1 MSQEFPQAPDGNR
14 QESNLSGAVLGDFL
28 LLRLLGRGG
37 MAEVYLAEQQ
47 SLRRQVAFKILRRDL
62 AEDPQYV
69 QRFHQEAR
77 AAARLV
83 QANIVQ
89 IYEVGK
95 SDGLHYIAQEY
106 VKGQNLKQ
114 YLHRHGAVDSLL
126 AVNIMRQV
134 ASALVKAA
142 ENRVTHRDIKPENI
156 LLATNGEVKVADFG
170 LARVVAEGQKNH
182 LTQVGITMGTPLYM
196 SPEQVEGKAVD
207 PRSDLYSFG
216 VTCYEMLAGR
226 PPFEGETPLNVA
238 VQHLKKEA
246 DPLNQIRPDVPA
258 QLCEMIG
265 TLMNKSP
272 EARYESAA
280 ALLKDL
286 RSVQVDEADERWLE
300 TLQQLEVAEK
310 STMTSQLASTQQ
322 LDVLMKQESTALKL
336 PSRSRWLA
344 GVAILCVFAFLTG
357 CGVAFLRQPPDLLQ
371 VNSAAGRGI
380 PIQKS
385 VEGQLRYAQRFPSE
399 KAWLAVSKNFPV
411 EDSSTNRYYGLLADI
426 QLGELYLQQRA
437 YELALERY
445 RGLETYNVIDRRFY
459 PVSLVGQSIALYR
472 LGKTFQAEQ
481 ALFAF
486 DEALLE
492 SMTMDAGQE
501 SPLISDELLSMFNAV
516 RRESGSLEVPATAFD
531 P

>member
-272 EARYESAA
+272 EERYESAA

-300 TLQQLEVAEK
+300 TLQQLDGAET

-385 VEGQLRYAQRFPSE
+385 VEGQLRYA
-399 KAWLAVSKNFPV
+399 
-411 EDSSTNRYYGLLADI
+411 
-426 QLGELYLQQRA
+426 
-437 YELALERY
+437 
-445 RGLETYNVIDRRFY
+445 
-459 PVSLVGQSIALYR
+459 
-472 LGKTFQAEQ
+472 
-481 ALFAF
+481 
-486 DEALLE
+486 
-492 SMTMDAGQE
+492 
-501 SPLISDELLSMFNAV
+501 
-516 RRESGSLEVPATAFD
+516 
-531 P
+531 

>member
-196 SPEQVEGKAVD
+196 SPEQVEGKSVD

-272 EARYESAA
+272 EERYESAA

-300 TLQQLEVAEK
+300 TLQQLEVAET
-310 STMTSQLASTQQ
+310 STMTSQLASCLLYTP
-322 LDVLMKQESTALKL
+322 DAADES
-336 PSRSRWLA
+336 
-344 GVAILCVFAFLTG
+344 
-357 CGVAFLRQPPDLLQ
+357 
-371 VNSAAGRGI
+371 
-380 PIQKS
+380 
-385 VEGQLRYAQRFPSE
+385 
-399 KAWLAVSKNFPV
+399 
-411 EDSSTNRYYGLLADI
+411 
-426 QLGELYLQQRA
+426 
-437 YELALERY
+437 
-445 RGLETYNVIDRRFY
+445 
-459 PVSLVGQSIALYR
+459 
-472 LGKTFQAEQ
+472 
-481 ALFAF
+481 
-486 DEALLE
+486 
-492 SMTMDAGQE
+492 
-501 SPLISDELLSMFNAV
+501 
-516 RRESGSLEVPATAFD
+516 
-531 P
+531 

>member
-14 QESNLSGAVLGDFL
+14 QESNLSGAVL
-28 LLRLLGRGG
+28 
-37 MAEVYLAEQQ
+37 VYLAEQQ

-286 RSVQVDEADERWLE
+286 RSVVGWCCDTMRLCISNRLRCRLSEA
-300 TLQQLEVAEK
+300 T
-310 STMTSQLASTQQ
+310 SGSSSSQL
-322 LDVLMKQESTALKL
+322 
-336 PSRSRWLA
+336 
-344 GVAILCVFAFLTG
+344 C
-357 CGVAFLRQPPDLLQ
+357 
-371 VNSAAGRGI
+371 RGTWHSDPEI
-380 PIQKS
+380 
-385 VEGQLRYAQRFPSE
+385 GGG
-399 KAWLAVSKNFPV
+399 
-411 EDSSTNRYYGLLADI
+411 T
-426 QLGELYLQQRA
+426 
-437 YELALERY
+437 
-445 RGLETYNVIDRRFY
+445 
-459 PVSLVGQSIALYR
+459 IALC
-472 LGKTFQAEQ
+472 
-481 ALFAF
+481 
-486 DEALLE
+486 
-492 SMTMDAGQE
+492 
-501 SPLISDELLSMFNAV
+501 P
-516 RRESGSLEVPATAFD
+516 EVSF
-531 P
+531 

>member
-156 LLATNGEVKVADFG
+156 LLATNGEVKVC
-170 LARVVAEGQKNH
+170 L
-182 LTQVGITMGTPLYM
+182 LYT
-196 SPEQVEGKAVD
+196 SPS
-207 PRSDLYSFG
+207 PRD
-216 VTCYEMLAGR
+216 
-226 PPFEGETPLNVA
+226 
-238 VQHLKKEA
+238 
-246 DPLNQIRPDVPA
+246 
-258 QLCEMIG
+258 
-265 TLMNKSP
+265 
-272 EARYESAA
+272 
-280 ALLKDL
+280 
-286 RSVQVDEADERWLE
+286 
-300 TLQQLEVAEK
+300 
-310 STMTSQLASTQQ
+310 AS
-322 LDVLMKQESTALKL
+322 
-336 PSRSRWLA
+336 
-344 GVAILCVFAFLTG
+344 
-357 CGVAFLRQPPDLLQ
+357 
-371 VNSAAGRGI
+371 
-380 PIQKS
+380 
-385 VEGQLRYAQRFPSE
+385 
-399 KAWLAVSKNFPV
+399 
-411 EDSSTNRYYGLLADI
+411 
-426 QLGELYLQQRA
+426 
-437 YELALERY
+437 
-445 RGLETYNVIDRRFY
+445 
-459 PVSLVGQSIALYR
+459 
-472 LGKTFQAEQ
+472 
-481 ALFAF
+481 
-486 DEALLE
+486 
-492 SMTMDAGQE
+492 
-501 SPLISDELLSMFNAV
+501 
-516 RRESGSLEVPATAFD
+516 
-531 P
+531 

>member
-1 MSQEFPQAPDGNR
+1 
-14 QESNLSGAVLGDFL
+14 
-28 LLRLLGRGG
+28 

-238 VQHLKKEA
+238 VQHL
-246 DPLNQIRPDVPA
+246 
-258 QLCEMIG
+258 
-265 TLMNKSP
+265 
-272 EARYESAA
+272 
-280 ALLKDL
+280 
-286 RSVQVDEADERWLE
+286 
-300 TLQQLEVAEK
+300 
-310 STMTSQLASTQQ
+310 
-322 LDVLMKQESTALKL
+322 
-336 PSRSRWLA
+336 
-344 GVAILCVFAFLTG
+344 
-357 CGVAFLRQPPDLLQ
+357 
-371 VNSAAGRGI
+371 
-380 PIQKS
+380 
-385 VEGQLRYAQRFPSE
+385 
-399 KAWLAVSKNFPV
+399 
-411 EDSSTNRYYGLLADI
+411 
-426 QLGELYLQQRA
+426 
-437 YELALERY
+437 
-445 RGLETYNVIDRRFY
+445 
-459 PVSLVGQSIALYR
+459 SLIH
-472 LGKTFQAEQ
+472 
-481 ALFAF
+481 
-486 DEALLE
+486 
-492 SMTMDAGQE
+492 
-501 SPLISDELLSMFNAV
+501 I
-516 RRESGSLEVPATAFD
+516 
-531 P
+531 